1 MSKKY
6 TDKDLANI
14 LAEVEVEF
22 QKHLKPEAKEDK
34 LAKTESA
41 QAATATETST
51 EVSYDAEDMAE
62 MEKMYKEMGK
72 SEAEIHY
79 KAVKKAMFGEA
90 ANQEMSKSEEVKT
103 GEEDKLLKSENEAL
117 KAENE
122 ELKKSFSRVT
132 DVLTKMFSKKE
143 SAPKQKAVTSIEVMK
158 KSEEEKAPVIEG
170 KDVSKLSTAQI
181 NSTLSSKIRNGD
193 LKKSDKD
200 AVQKYF
206 DTNSKNIE
214 LVKHLL

>member
-22 QKHLKPEAKEDK
+22 QKHIKPEAKEEK
-34 LAKTESA
+34 LAKNESA
-41 QAATATETST
+41 QAATASTETVKA
-51 EVSYDAEDMAE
+51 ESYDAEDLAE
-62 MEKMYKEMGK
+62 VEKMYSEMEK

-90 ANQEMSKSEEVKT
+90 GEEKINKSEASV
-103 GEEDKLLKSENEAL
+103 DMIAKSEFDAV

-132 DVLTKMFSKKE
+132 EVLTKMFSKKE

-158 KSEEEKAPVIEG
+158 KSEEEKAPVVEG
-170 KDVSKLSTAQI
+170 KDVSKLSTQQI
-181 NSTLSSKIRNGD
+181 NSTLSSKIRNGE
-193 LKKSDKD
+193 LKKSDKE